1 MFALSLSAC
10 FWGRRCG
17 RNCPSM
23 VGWAKETANP
33 FWGLLEE
40 FLSQKRA
47 ETWIKFDLQLDWA
60 GPPDQI

>member
-1 MFALSLSAC
+1 VEEIAPVLE
-10 FWGRRCG
+10 
-17 RNCPSM
+17 
-23 VGWAKETANP
+23 ETANP